1 MILLRDL
8 KFQKSYFCRL
18 SKTNGSV
25 SLSWLSEE
33 FEAGTELW
41 LELLEE
47 PDELTFRW

>member
-1 MILLRDL
+1 MILLRDH

-18 SKTNGSV
+18 SKTKGSV

-33 FEAGTELW
+33 FGNELW
-41 LELLEE
+41 LELLDD